1 MHSRIFSSGCA
12 WRGGRP
18 LFDERDLGRIGC
30 QNAGKLKK
38 EQTVNLWVSE
48 LRGRRVTNYDFE
60 NLGRVE
66 DLMLDS
72 STGNVEY
79 AVVSFDS
86 LAENDARLYPVPLR
100 ALTVDMEGG
109 LITLNADREMIRH
122 APGFERNQ
130 WPDTGDPRWQSGVRS
145 YYSF

>member
-1 MHSRIFSSGCA
+1 M
-12 WRGGRP
+12 
-18 LFDERDLGRIGC
+18 
-30 QNAGKLKK
+30 
-38 EQTVNLWVSE
+38 NLWVSE

-72 STGNVEY
+72 RSGNVEY
-79 AVVSFDS
+79 AVLSFNG
-86 LAENDARLYPVPLR
+86 LAGNEEKLYPVPLR
-100 ALTVDMEGG
+100 ALTVDAQDGY
-109 LITLNADREMIRH
+109 ITLNADREMIRH

-130 WPDTGDPRWQSGVRS
+130 WPDTGDPRWRSGIRS

>member
-1 MHSRIFSSGCA
+1 M
-12 WRGGRP
+12 
-18 LFDERDLGRIGC
+18 
-30 QNAGKLKK
+30 
-38 EQTVNLWVSE
+38 NLWVSE

-72 STGNVEY
+72 RSGNVEY
-79 AVVSFDS
+79 AVLSFNG
-86 LAENDARLYPVPLR
+86 LAGNEEKLYPVPLR
-100 ALTVDMEGG
+100 ALTVDARDGY
-109 LITLNADREMIRH
+109 ITLNADREMIRH

-130 WPDTGDPRWQSGVRS
+130 WPDTGDPRWRSGIRS